1 MEKFA
6 ELGEFW
12 LKIGDLKLTWKI
24 VTWNVQKETFS
35 TSTFIF
41 QFKLYFPTS
50 APNPQTYSFQFH
62 SELSYFF
69 SHLKFSNFS
78 FFPTALHELHVSH
91 KTELIAIETIKY
103 SFFFKYDNF
112 PVHLMC
118 DPGKSCT
125 LIRNS
130 KKSIP
135 DESECFASFIV
146 LSILT
151 LVEIQTNFEQVLVS
165 KSS

>member
-1 MEKFA
+1 MERM
-6 ELGEFW
+6 
-12 LKIGDLKLTWKI
+12 KLESLSRSWTIFDNFYNIAK
-24 VTWNVQKETFS
+24 TFRS
-35 TSTFIF
+35 VIS
-41 QFKLYFPTS
+41 
-50 APNPQTYSFQFH
+50 N
-62 SELSYFF
+62 
-69 SHLKFSNFS
+69 LKFSNFS

-151 LVEIQTNFEQVLVS
+151 LVKIQTNFEQVLVS
-165 KSS
+165 KSR